1 MLSATATAT
10 ATTQSKSTQKLLPAD
25 VRWCLDNKDD
35 LSLVSYVDHFTLAS
49 RRYAVRR
56 YKHIIKRNIPK
67 EDRRRL
73 LSELKFFTK
82 TVRYY
87 QYWYDIM
94 QKKVAL
100 KAKLRS
106 TRILDAST
114 KQQAKSL
121 LTTFRGKSSTTSSS
135 SSSNHITTDDD
146 DDDEGD
152 AVDVDLTTEDSLQD
166 ASSVDENH
174 ATSSS
179 PPQAPSSSGTYS
191 SQDAVKLAY

>member
-87 QYWYDIM
+87 QYC
-94 QKKVAL
+94 Q
-100 KAKLRS
+100 
-106 TRILDAST
+106 
-114 KQQAKSL
+114 
-121 LTTFRGKSSTTSSS
+121 STTSSS

-152 AVDVDLTTEDSLQD
+152 AVDVDLTTGRF
-166 ASSVDENH
+166 
-174 ATSSS
+174 ATRRFIC
-179 PPQAPSSSGTYS
+179 G
-191 SQDAVKLAY
+191 